1 MEGQVVSVGP
11 GDAGIRQRLLNQAA
25 VLICQLF
32 T

>member
-11 GDAGIRQRLLNQAA
+11 GDAGICQRLLNQAA